1 MYLHMLVFYHSKGR
15 TACSILLN
23 SSRAVVTVLKVGHLN
38 ALLITVM
45 DSHISWLL
53 HVTPGQCHLH
63 SGSLPGTGMCHFANA
78 HMQSLHFK
86 LRKAESLEKCQ
97 Q

>member
-1 MYLHMLVFYHSKGR
+1 MQHF
-15 TACSILLN
+15 TEFFC
-23 SSRAVVTVLKVGHLN
+23 RAVVTVLKVGHLN

-63 SGSLPGTGMCHFANA
+63 SCSLPGTGMCHFANA